1 MGHYPAGRG
10 CDLGAGIGILTVRD
24 EERGVHNMKWTRT
37 VGMAVCAAAFCVG
50 AVVAQEQKTM
60 TRDQYFKKVG
70 ECAMDKT
77 VLATTLEQVEM
88 RDCVEF
94 TRRTLKAVTRMPVS
108 PEVKAVRY
116 VETSILCVNRAQ
128 GDEDV
133 QLKVVAETIALSP
146 VADLPGLVKE
156 LAKRF
161 DPKANNLTAEKYK
174 EFAEKGIR
182 VCVARNAEV
191 DDTKVR
197 NTFAVL
203 LFTRAAPDVP
213 GLQDALLAELPDDSG
228 RRLATAWLAAA
239 ADDDYTAILAAA
251 EIQTTPPMPA
261 INMAGY
267 PQTARLLTYLSVS
280 DSTLDALEIAATG
293 TSLSAVDIQ
302 IDSGIQQT
310 PFLGG
315 RIVGYQNQGM
325 SLTAACG
332 CRDRR

>member
-1 MGHYPAGRG
+1 
-10 CDLGAGIGILTVRD
+10 
-24 EERGVHNMKWTRT
+24 
-37 VGMAVCAAAFCVG
+37 
-50 AVVAQEQKTM
+50 M

-70 ECAMDKT
+70 AAAMDKA
-77 VLATTLEQVEM
+77 VLAETLEQVQL
-88 RDCVEF
+88 RDCTEF
-94 TRRTLKAVTRMPVS
+94 TRRTLRAVTRMPLG
-108 PEVKAVRY
+108 PEAKAARY
-116 VETSILCVNRAQ
+116 VESSILCIDRAR
-128 GDEDV
+128 DEDV